1 MQYYFYTLSADS
13 DPNNIRYVGVT
24 TKLLKQ
30 RMYGHRYN
38 ATKNEKRTQPVHKW
52 MWSVIEKGDAVSI
65 HFLDECDET
74 LWEDRE
80 KYWIKYHKDLGY
92 KLLNV
97 QEGGAG
103 VVTKEMRKKDGIQRS
118 ADAHKKA
125 ICQIDP
131 KTHQLIAVYDSIRSA
146 TKAMGLNSHSAIGNA
161 LSKTNDTVLS
171 AGYYW
176 VYKTDYDNG
185 TFKLK
190 EIDPFSHV
198 STPMVYRFDLEGN
211 LINSYHGVSYTVY
224 ALGLN
229 TANTQALHLAIK
241 EKKVY
246 HNSYWSWDSTININ
260 EFIPYYKYQEIDD
273 DGNIIE
279 QYTTYKSIAQK
290 YKMGTS
296 LVQKRVRDGKLFGK
310 NKIIKIKI

>member
-24 TKLLKQ
+24 TRLLKQ

-38 ATKNEKRTQPVHKW
+38 ATKKEKRNQPVHKW
-52 MWSVIEKGDAVSI
+52 MWSVIEKGDTVSI

-80 KYWIKYHKDLGY
+80 KYWIKYYKDLGY

-103 VVTKEMRKKDGIQRS
+103 IVTKEMRKKDGIQRS

-125 ICQIDP
+125 VCQIDP
-131 KTHQLIAVYDSIRSA
+131 KTHQLIAVHDSIRSA
-146 TKAMGLNSHSAIGNA
+146 TKAMGLNSNSAIGNA

-190 EIDPFSHV
+190 EIDPYAHITS
-198 STPMVYRFDLEGN
+198 PMVYRFDLNGS
-211 LINSYHGVSYTVY
+211 LMGSYHGVSNAVL
-224 ALGLN
+224 ALGITSL
-229 TANTQALHLAIK
+229 NTQALNLAIK
-241 EKKVY
+241 QKTVY
-246 HNSYWSWDSTININ
+246 HKSYWSWEPSINIK
-260 EFIPYYKYQEIDD
+260 EFKSFYKYQEIDET
-273 DGNIIE
+273 GNIVN
-279 QYTTYKSIAQK
+279 QYLTHQEIAKVHNLRQSAVSK
-290 YKMGTS
+290 KIKKES
-296 LVQKRVRDGKLFGK
+296 LFGK